1 MEKKEGTLKF
11 SETEGKF
18 YITNEDTQ
26 QVISGL
32 EFGDNFEV
40 LVDGQWVPTALEI
53 GSGKDGDLVFKLRN
67 TNYAGFIEGVTVRI

>member
-11 SETEGKF
+11 SESEGKF

-32 EFGDNFEV
+32 DFGDNFEA

-53 GSGKDGDLVFKLRN
+53 GSADNGDLIFKLKN
-67 TNYAGFIEGVTVRI
+67 TKYAGFIEGVTVRI